1 MKTIARRATVGI
13 VVFDD
18 VEVLDFC
25 GPFEVFS
32 VVRLDEETRREEP
45 SPFDVGLVGETA
57 DPVTTKGGMTVTPR
71 WAFDNCPALD
81 LLLVPGGWGVRR
93 QLENPLLLDWLRER
107 GREVERLCSVCTG
120 SLLLGAAGLLDG
132 RRATTHW
139 RALDWMAELL
149 PAVEV
154 VRDRHFVRDGSVWTA
169 AGISAGIDLSLRIVA
184 AINGEETARATAR
197 YMEYPWPESDARRIA
212 VPG

>member
-1 MKTIARRATVGI
+1 MKTVAGRATVGI

-32 VVRLDEETRREEP
+32 VVRLAEARRQEP
-45 SPFDVGLVGETA
+45 SPFDVGLVAETGG
-57 DPVTTKGGMTVTPR
+57 PVTTTGGMTVTPR
-71 WAFDNCPALD
+71 WSFDDCPALD
-81 LLLVPGGWGVRR
+81 LVLVPGGWGVRR
-93 QLENPLLLDWLRER
+93 QLENPPLMDWLRER
-107 GREVERLCSVCTG
+107 SREVERLCSVCTG

-139 RALDWMAELL
+139 RSLGWMGEML

-154 VRDRHFVRDGSVWTA
+154 VRDRHFVRDGSVWTS
-169 AGISAGIDLSLRIVA
+169 AGISAGIDMSLRIVA
-184 AINGEETARATAR
+184 AIHGEEIGRATAR
-197 YMEYPWPESDARRIA
+197 YMEYAWPGSDARRISA
-212 VPG
+212 PG